1 MAHIYIAFVDTP
13 GIFAALIRKFLKQ
26 RYIHVVISGD
36 AILDDAYSVGRRN
49 PAIPFLAG
57 FEKEDK
63 SKILNTFPMAAYRI
77 CKLDCT
83 PEQKQKIMGSLH
95 NDYDR
100 RFHIHYAV
108 CGLPFI
114 VMGIPFYLKNQ
125 YTCSSYIAKL
135 LQENGIVIS
144 NKHFSNV
151 TPKDFIEYREMKVVF
166 EGFLSEITA
175 DRSGYTSESGLAYE

>member
-13 GIFAALIRKFLKQ
+13 GIFAALIRKFIKQ

-36 AILDDAYSVGRRN
+36 AMLDEAYSVGRRN
-49 PAIPFLAG
+49 PAIPFFAG

-63 SKILNTFPMAAYRI
+63 GKILNTFPMAAYRI
-77 CKLDCT
+77 CELTCT
-83 PEQKQKIMGSLH
+83 LEQKQNIMGILH

-108 CGLPFI
+108 CSLPFI
-114 VMGIPFYLKNQ
+114 VMSIPFYLKNQ

-144 NKHFSNV
+144 NKHFSIV
-151 TPKDFIEYREMKVVF
+151 TPKDFFEYEEMKVIF
-166 EGFLSEITA
+166 EGFLSEIVA
-175 DRSGYTSESGLAYE
+175 DRPNHVSESVSAYE

>member
-36 AILDDAYSVGRRN
+36 AMLDDAYSVGRRN
-49 PAIPFLAG
+49 PAIPLRAG

-63 SKILNTFPMAAYRI
+63 GKILSAFPMAAYRI
-77 CKLDCT
+77 CELDCT
-83 PEQKQKIMGSLH
+83 LEQKQKIMGKLH
-95 NDYDR
+95 NDYGK

-108 CGLPFI
+108 CSLPFI

-135 LQENGIVIS
+135 LQENGIAVS
-144 NKHFSNV
+144 KKHFSIV
-151 TPKDFIEYREMKVVF
+151 TPKDFFECREMKMVF
-166 EGFLSEITA
+166 EGFLSEMTA
-175 DRSGYTSESGLAYE
+175 DRLNRVPESVSVYE